1 MHETLVP
8 GWRHVERARAALLAA
23 VEPVPADAW
32 SRRGP
37 ASGWTLAQQL
47 DHLLKSEIGSSK
59 IARKLIRGDFGGLTR
74 PADTRLFDSKL
85 DVYPFPPSEAPAVL
99 VPAPAGGKELL
110 LSELRSTH
118 QRFQEELARFAGPD
132 PDALCSPDVSD
143 FWFTLGGWVRVQAL
157 HEEHHLRQIQ
167 RMLKP

>member
-1 MHETLVP
+1 MHESLVP
-8 GWRHVERARAALLAA
+8 AWRHCERARAALLAT
-23 VEPVPADAW
+23 VEPVPADQW
-32 SRRGP
+32 SRRGE
-37 ASGWTLAQQL
+37 SGGWTLAQQV

-59 IARKLIRGDFGGLTR
+59 IARKLIRGDFRDLAK
-74 PADTRLFDSKL
+74 PANAKLLDSKL
-85 DVYPFPPSEAPAVL
+85 DVYPFPPSEAPAML
-99 VPAPAGGKELL
+99 VPAPAGDKQSL

-132 PDALCSPDVSD
+132 PDALAAPDVSE

-167 RMLKP
+167 RLLE

>member
-8 GWRHVERARAALLAA
+8 AWRHCERARAWLLAA

-32 SRRGP
+32 SRSGKTG
-37 ASGWTLAQQL
+37 GWTLAQQV
-47 DHLLKSEIGSSK
+47 DHLLKSETGTSK
-59 IARKLIRGDFGGLTR
+59 IARKLIRGDFRSLER
-74 PADTRLFDSKL
+74 PAKVRLLDSSL
-85 DVYPFPPSEAPAVL
+85 DVYPFPPSEAPALL
-99 VPAPAGGKELL
+99 VPAPAGGKEQL
-110 LSELRSTH
+110 LSELRAAH

-157 HEEHHLRQIQ
+157 HEEHHLQQIR
-167 RMLKP
+167 RMLE